1 MMTIAEMTDFVLDW
15 IRVLEVNVQEIL
27 DVALPNKQQHKTASK
42 LVHQH
47 FDHALVCI
55 AKELDKRDE

>member
-15 IRVLEVNVQEIL
+15 IRVIEVNVQEIL

-55 AKELDKRDE
+55 AK